1 MQLRH
6 TRGGVRDR
14 KIPPCRT
21 HNKRQPGECYLKI
34 FVAGASGAIGQPL
47 IAELVR
53 RGHEVTGMT
62 RSEAGA
68 RNLADM
74 GAAVARVSAFDAAAV
89 EQALRDARAEVVI
102 DELTSLPKDP
112 SEMAAA
118 APGDRK
124 LRIEGGGNLHR
135 AAMACGVR
143 RYIQQASGFFLEPGS
158 GLADESAGLAV
169 NASPRV
175 AANARAYAELEARV
189 LNAGEME
196 GVALRYGFFYGPGTW
211 YHPDGASAD
220 QVRRQEVPVIGDGGG
235 VWSWIQIEDA
245 AVATADVLTAP
256 PGVYNVVDDDPSPV
270 AVWLPAFAR
279 FVGAPPPPRITE
291 EQARAS
297 AGEDIV
303 YYGTKLRGASNQKA
317 KKTFGFEPRRLE
329 WLGR

>member
-1 MQLRH
+1 MR
-6 TRGGVRDR
+6 
-14 KIPPCRT
+14 
-21 HNKRQPGECYLKI
+21 I

-47 IAELVR
+47 VAELVR
-53 RGHEVTGMT
+53 RGHEVTGMA

-68 RNLADM
+68 RHLADV

-175 AANARAYAELEARV
+175 ALKARTYAELEARV

-196 GVALRYGFFYGPGTW
+196 GVALRLRYGFFYGPGTW
-211 YHPDGASAD
+211 YHPEGASAD
-220 QVRRQEVPVIGDGGG
+220 QARRQEVPVIGDGGG
-235 VWSWIQIEDA
+235 VWSWVQIEDA

-279 FVGAPPPPRITE
+279 TVGAPPPPRITE

-297 AGEDIV
+297 AGEDAV

-317 KKTFGFEPRRLE
+317 KKTFGFEPRGLE
-329 WLGR
+329 WLGRSGPGDARPRPRRR

>member
-1 MQLRH
+1 MR
-6 TRGGVRDR
+6 V
-14 KIPPCRT
+14 
-21 HNKRQPGECYLKI
+21 
-34 FVAGASGAIGQPL
+34 FVAGASGAIGRPL

-68 RNLADM
+68 RDLADL

-89 EQALRDARAEVVI
+89 ERALRDARAEVVI

-124 LRIEGGGNLHR
+124 LRLEGGGNLHR
-135 AAMACGVR
+135 AARACGVR
-143 RYIQQASGFFLEPGS
+143 RYIQQASGFFLEPGG

-169 NASPRV
+169 DASPRV
-175 AANARAYAELEARV
+175 AASARAYAELEARV

-211 YHPDGASAD
+211 YHPDGACAD

-235 VWSWIQIEDA
+235 VWSWVQIEDA
-245 AVATADVLTAP
+245 AVATADILTAP

-297 AGEDIV
+297 AGEDAV
-303 YYGTKLRGASNQKA
+303 YYGTKLRGASNRKA
-317 KKTFGFEPRRLE
+317 KETFGFEPRRLE

>member
-1 MQLRH
+1 MR
-6 TRGGVRDR
+6 
-14 KIPPCRT
+14 
-21 HNKRQPGECYLKI
+21 I

-47 IAELVR
+47 VAELIR

-68 RNLADM
+68 RHLADM
-74 GAAVARVSAFDAAAV
+74 GAAVARVSALDAAAA

-143 RYIQQASGFFLEPGS
+143 RYIQQATGFFHEPGS

-175 AANARAYAELEARV
+175 AMHARTYAELEARV

-211 YHPDGASAD
+211 YHPEGASAD
-220 QVRRQEVPVIGDGGG
+220 QARRQEIPVIGDGRG
-235 VWSWIQIEDA
+235 VWSWVQIEDA

-256 PGVYNVVDDDPSPV
+256 PGVYNVADDDPSPV

-291 EQARAS
+291 EQARTS
-297 AGEDIV
+297 AGEDAV
-303 YYGTKLRGASNQKA
+303 YYGTKLRGASNRKA

-329 WLGR
+329 WLEAVGSG

>member
-1 MQLRH
+1 MR
-6 TRGGVRDR
+6 
-14 KIPPCRT
+14 
-21 HNKRQPGECYLKI
+21 I

-47 IAELVR
+47 IAELVH

-62 RSEAGA
+62 RSDVGA
-68 RNLADM
+68 RNLAEI
-74 GAAVARVSAFDAAAV
+74 GAAVARVNAFEAAAV

-112 SEMAAA
+112 SELAAA
-118 APGDRK
+118 AAADRK
-124 LRIEGGGNLHR
+124 LKLEGGRNLHR

-143 RYIQQASGFFLEPGS
+143 RYVQQASGFFLEPGS

-169 NASPRV
+169 DASPGV
-175 AANARAYAELEARV
+175 AANAQAYAELEARV

-196 GVALRYGFFYGPGTW
+196 GVVLRYGFFYGPGTW
-211 YHPDGASAD
+211 YQAEGASAD
-220 QVRRQEVPVIGDGGG
+220 QVRRREIPVIGDGGG

-245 AVATADVLTAP
+245 AVATVGVLTAP

-279 FVGAPPPPRITE
+279 FVGAPPPPRVTE

-297 AGEDIV
+297 AG
-303 YYGTKLRGASNQKA
+303 
-317 KKTFGFEPRRLE
+317 
-329 WLGR
+329 

>member
-1 MQLRH
+1 MR
-6 TRGGVRDR
+6 
-14 KIPPCRT
+14 
-21 HNKRQPGECYLKI
+21 I

-47 IAELVR
+47 IAELIR
-53 RGHEVTGMT
+53 RGHAVTGMT
-62 RSEAGA
+62 HSEVGA
-68 RNLADM
+68 QKLADL

-112 SEMAAA
+112 SELAAA

-124 LRIEGGGNLHR
+124 LKIEGGGNLHR
-135 AAMACGVR
+135 AAIACGVR

-158 GLADESAGLAV
+158 GLADESPGLAV
-169 NASPRV
+169 DASPRV

-189 LNAGEME
+189 MNVAQME
-196 GVALRYGFFYGPGTW
+196 GVVLRYGFFYGPGTW

-220 QVRRQEVPVIGDGGG
+220 QVRRQEIPVIGDGGG

-245 AVATADVLTAP
+245 AVATADVLMAP

-303 YYGTKLRGASNQKA
+303 YYGTKLRGASNEKA
-317 KKTFGFEPRRLE
+317 KKAFGFEPRRLE